1 LHSLW
6 SGGWRRLYLLK
17 PNGVTGR
24 TSSNPGTLDKHQNKG
39 TTEERQM
46 TATNETMIEM
56 IEKIKE
62 IIYMTAA
69 YTPLPEELASIHA
82 MIKTNDPKL
91 EETLNAFFGYDED
104 SDSELD
110 DMFAELDDTEDSDD
124 DMFLF
129 NMIDE
134 MFVALDNP

>member
-1 LHSLW
+1 
-6 SGGWRRLYLLK
+6 
-17 PNGVTGR
+17 
-24 TSSNPGTLDKHQNKG
+24 
-39 TTEERQM
+39 M

-69 YTPLPEELASIHA
+69 YTPLPEELLAIHA
-82 MIKTNDPKL
+82 MIKTNSPEL